1 MPSTF
6 FGLTIASS
14 GLNAYQVAL
23 NTTANN
29 ISNVQ
34 TEGYTRQV
42 ASRTASD
49 ALRVYQK
56 YGTIGT
62 GVTTTSI
69 KQVRNEYF
77 DTKYWY
83 NQASVGLY
91 ETRLE
96 HLRQIENYFID
107 DDTTMGFSTVLN
119 KMFNAL
125 DTLKNN
131 ASDVNVRQQFIGTAQ
146 NFATYFNSVASGL
159 SEIQSSTNEEI
170 KSAVMNIN
178 SIAEKIAI
186 LNKQINVIE
195 IQGGYANELRDQR
208 ALLIDEL
215 SAIVPTEVEE
225 TPVKNSI
232 HPDMYTGATYYTVK
246 IGGQLLV
253 NTYDYNTLECV
264 AREERVNQSD
274 IDGLYDIKWEKTGNS
289 FSAGASYM
297 SGSLKALFDIRDGNN
312 GENFTGVA
320 NVVDT
325 DKVRISNP
333 SITSIEAITM
343 PEEGVLTISGR
354 TYEYSGFTYEQDA
367 DGTITSYTFDLK
379 QALNDQQISKVD
391 GRSASIGESVD
402 SMGIPYYMAQM
413 NQFLRRFASE
423 FNAIM
428 QKGEDLNGTK
438 ADYYSFFTGTDALSG
453 EEYVFDGNDLTTGV
467 AVLGSNADSYYK
479 LTAGNVCIST
489 LCVKDPTLLATT
501 EDITGKGGVDAYEL
515 IEEMAL
521 LKSDVILYRG
531 GNAEDFLK
539 CMIADISIDTQAS
552 EIFGNNY
559 SNIQAAIDN
568 QRMSI
573 SGVDEDE
580 EALDLIKFQ
589 NAYNLSAK
597 MISVMT
603 EIYDRLILETGV

>member
-6 FGLTIASS
+6 FGLTVASS
-14 GLNAYQVAL
+14 GLNAYQAAL

-34 TEGYTRQV
+34 TKGYSRQV
-42 ASRTASD
+42 ANRTASD

-69 KQVRNEYF
+69 KQVRNEYY

-96 HLRQIENYFID
+96 QLKQIENYFID
-107 DDTTMGFSTVLN
+107 DDKTMGFSTVLN
-119 KMFNAL
+119 KMFNGL

-131 ASDVNVRQQFIGTAQ
+131 AADVNVRQQFIGTAQ
-146 NFATYFNSVASGL
+146 NFTTYFNSVASGL
-159 SEIQSSTNEEI
+159 GEIQRNANEEI
-170 KSAVMNIN
+170 KSSVMNIN
-178 SIAEKIAI
+178 SIAEKIAV

-215 SAIVPTEVEE
+215 SQIVPTEVEE
-225 TPVKNSI
+225 SPVRNTI
-232 HPDMYTGATYYTVK
+232 HPEMYTGATYYTVK

-253 NTYDYNTLECV
+253 DTSDYNTLQCV

-274 IDGLYDIKWEKTGNS
+274 VDGLYDIKWEKTGNT
-289 FSAGASYM
+289 FSAGANYM

-312 GENFTGVA
+312 GENFSGVA
-320 NVVDT
+320 NVVGS
-325 DKVRISNP
+325 DKIVVSSP
-333 SITSIEAITM
+333 SITSVEAMSM
-343 PEEGVLTISGR
+343 PEEGLLTINGK
-354 TYEYSGFTYEQDA
+354 TYEYSGFTYEQNA
-367 DGTITSYTFDLK
+367 EGTITSYTFQLK
-379 QALNDQQISKVD
+379 QSLNDQQIAKVD
-391 GRSASIGESVD
+391 GKKAMIGESVD

-413 NQFLRRFASE
+413 NQFLRVFASK
-423 FNAIM
+423 FNEIM
-428 QKGEDLNGTK
+428 QKGEDLNGKK
-438 ADYYSFFTGTDALSG
+438 ADYYSFFTGTDALTG
-453 EEYVFDGNDLTTGV
+453 EEYTFDGTDLNTG
-467 AVLGSNADSYYK
+467 ANVLGSNADSYYK
-479 LTAGNVCIST
+479 LTAGNVCINS

-501 EDITGKGGVDAYEL
+501 VDITGKGGVDAYDL
-515 IEEMAL
+515 IEQLAL
-521 LKSDVILYRG
+521 LKSDVVMYRG

-539 CMIADISIDTQAS
+539 CMISDISIDTQAA
-552 EIFGNNY
+552 EIFGKNY
-559 SNIQAAIDN
+559 SNIQTAIDN

-580 EALDLIKFQ
+580 EALDLVKFQ

-597 MISVMT
+597 MVSVMT